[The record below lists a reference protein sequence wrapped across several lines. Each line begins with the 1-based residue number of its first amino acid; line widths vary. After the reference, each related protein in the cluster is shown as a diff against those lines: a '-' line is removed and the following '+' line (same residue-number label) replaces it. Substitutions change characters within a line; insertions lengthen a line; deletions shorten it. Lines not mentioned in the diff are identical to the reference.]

1 MRIPRGL
8 LDTSVFVA
16 EESGRDLRRD
26 LLPEDSLL
34 SVVTLAEL
42 KAGVLAAR
50 GADIRARRFKT
61 VERLS
66 AFELI
71 DIDAAVATEWARLRA
86 HLAESGRRVGPN
98 DLWIA
103 ATAAAI
109 NLPLF
114 TQDDDFEGLASVRGV
129 RVVRV

>member
-16 EESGRDLRRD
+16 EEAGRDLQRER
-26 LLPEDSLL
+26 LPEESLL

-42 KAGVLAAR
+42 KAGVLAAKD
-50 GADIRARRFKT
+50 ADTRARRFKT

-86 HLAESGRRVGPN
+86 HLAETGRRVGPN

-103 ATAAAI
+103 ATAATI

-114 TQDDDFEGLASVRGV
+114 TQDDDFEALANVRGV